1 MSDEK
6 STVVDFVS
14 RGDSPDEWRVVLVEE
29 GPWRDSIEEQLGRIQ
44 ARLYDSIDAILDGQ
58 LAEKFPESKGKR
70 VILQLDCYNVPALEV
85 DQFFQRFS
93 SQVFLLDDYRRALQG
108 NPFVRE
114 IKLQIQFENIH

>member
-29 GPWRDSIEEQLGRIQ
+29 GPWRDSIEEQLGRFQ

>member
-6 STVVDFVS
+6 STVIDFVS

-70 VILQLDCYNVPALEV
+70 VILQLDCYNVPALEA